1 MHFLSPELEEYLAQH
16 HDPEPE
22 LLARL
27 NRETHLK
34 VLQARMLSG
43 PLQGRYL
50 AMLSKMIAPRYILE
64 IGTYTGYSALCLAE
78 GLRKDGSLHTL
89 EINDELESLSRSFF
103 DQSPYADRIK
113 LHIGD
118 ALQLIDE
125 ISEPWDLVFIDADK
139 PRYLDYYKK
148 LLPNLPSGAVIL
160 ADNVLWSGKVLEE
173 VQANDESTQALLD
186 FNTFVQ
192 EDNRVE
198 NLLLPLRDG
207 LMCIRKKWSKLYN
220 N

>member
-78 GLRKDGSLHTL
+78 GLRKDGALHTL
-89 EINDELESLSRSFF
+89 EINDELESFSRSFF
-103 DQSPYADRIK
+103 NQSPYADRIN

-118 ALQLIDE
+118 ALRLIDE
-125 ISEPWDLVFIDADK
+125 ISRPWDLVFIDADK

-148 LLPNLPSGAVIL
+148 LLPKLPSGAVIL

-192 EDNRVE
+192 EDDRVE
-198 NLLLPLRDG
+198 NLLLALRDG
-207 LMCIRKKWSKLYN
+207 LMCIRKK
-220 N
+220 